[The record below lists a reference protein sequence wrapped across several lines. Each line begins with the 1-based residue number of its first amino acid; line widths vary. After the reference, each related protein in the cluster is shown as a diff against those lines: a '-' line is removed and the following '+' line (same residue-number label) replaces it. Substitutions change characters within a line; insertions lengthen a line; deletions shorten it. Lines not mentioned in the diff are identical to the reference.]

1 MLASRLDSVGGDH
14 IIGAPTCRGRWS
26 EEADGEFDAMA
37 MHHLKSQRQHQ
48 STLELCQSCPFEAER
63 CCKSS
68 VRNRRSRPP
77 SRKLQNKVYGGSLI
91 GLLKHYTRTNC
102 RHSPMHLHLGLHQ
115 PPLLFNRIRLRAGR
129 ARGHHV
135 SPSPPHG
142 NGRLAPGAIHS
153 HGTLLAT
160 WVQNGS
166 VNTSTLPLS
175 ALVCDPPPRF
185 VPW

>member
-1 MLASRLDSVGGDH
+1 MPWPCTISRVNASIKAPWSFANLVLLRLSVAASR
-14 IIGAPTCRGRWS
+14 
-26 EEADGEFDAMA
+26 
-37 MHHLKSQRQHQ
+37 
-48 STLELCQSCPFEAER
+48 R
-63 CCKSS
+63 CAT
-68 VRNRRSRPP
+68 VDPVPP
-77 SRKLQNKVYGGSLI
+77 PGNFRIRCSLI